1 MRSQLFKFVKNKIP
15 KISPTE
21 LIALRSGG
29 TSIDRDILQG
39 KINFPNFPKNKK
51 IQNKFPESKINKLLN
66 NFDMTQVYPNNNND
80 YWIKYLAK
88 EKYFS
93 FLIDEKYNGIKL
105 SVNEMS
111 DVLTKITSVDPGL
124 GVITMVPNS
133 LGPGELLTH
142 YGTEDQKNKYLPGLA
157 KGEYIP
163 CFGLTG
169 PNNGSDATGNIDKG
183 EIIEVDGIKKI
194 KINVNKR
201 YITLAPVAN
210 LMGIAFNLEDPNNLL
225 GKSGITLALVER
237 GHPGL
242 VQDTHHNPLNAGF
255 PNGTIKGEFII
266 DIDQVIG
273 GENNI
278 GNGWKMLMECL
289 SAGRGISLPATANAS
304 SKVASFGIINYI
316 KVRDQFGIKLK
327 DMEAIKEK
335 LNKMVLN
342 TWIIQSSVKMTN
354 DILDS
359 GCSPSVISAIMKQ
372 QCTERG
378 REVLNHAMDIHAGG
392 SICIGESNF
401 LEKYYRSCP
410 IGITVEGSNTLTRSL
425 IIFGQGLNKSHPHI
439 FPVLDSVLNNDINK
453 FGKQFN
459 NLLGHVFS
467 LYFKTLNP
475 LNVFYK
481 DRLERQ
487 VLDFATLTNFVA
499 LKGGALK
506 REQILSGTMA
516 DIFSNLYLAISV
528 RYYDNLYKSSEL
540 LTNYI
545 VDKLISDNQ
554 EKINTVI
561 KNMGIERIPILH
573 LQKSKRTIDFKE
585 ECNVFYEIL
594 NNENI
599 LNEIKKNIYL
609 KGILNDFDK
618 ISKLHEDSKEYKNL
632 KNKII
637 NVGEYKNKDINKD
650 INKNINNI
658 ILTEYKSIKIKNSES
673 NLPDTGKNYN
683 VSEKDKS
690 KRFRFMSESH
700 V

>member
-1 MRSQLFKFVKNKIP
+1 MLTQVFKFVKNKIP
-15 KISPTE
+15 KISSTE

-29 TSIDRDILQG
+29 TSIDRDILKG
-39 KINFPNFPKNKK
+39 KINYPKITKLSV
-51 IQNKFPESKINKLLN
+51 NKFPESKINKLLK
-66 NFDMTQVYPNNNND
+66 NFDMTQVYPNKNNN
-80 YWIKYLAK
+80 YWINYLAK

-93 FLIDEKYNGIKL
+93 FLIDEKYGGIKL

-111 DVLTKITSVDPGL
+111 DILTKITSVDPAL

-142 YGTEDQKNKYLPGLA
+142 YGTEEQKNKYLPGLSN
-157 KGEYIP
+157 GNYIP

-183 EIIEVDGIKKI
+183 EIIEIDGIKKI
-194 KINVNKR
+194 KISVNKR

-210 LMGIAFNLEDPNNLL
+210 LMGIAFELKDPNNLL

-242 VQDTHHNPLNAGF
+242 IQETHHNPLNAGF

-266 DIDQVIG
+266 DINQVIG
-273 GENNI
+273 GEDNI

-304 SKVASFGIINYI
+304 SKVASYGIINYI
-316 KVRDQFGIKLK
+316 KVRDQFGLKLK
-327 DMEAIKEK
+327 DMEAIQEK
-335 LNKMVLN
+335 VNKIVMN

-359 GCSPSVISAIMKQ
+359 GTSPSVISAIMKQ

-378 REVLNHAMDIHAGG
+378 REVLNHAMDIHAGS

-401 LEKYYRSCP
+401 LEKYYRSSP

-439 FPVLDSVLNNDINK
+439 FPVLDSVLDNDLNK
-453 FGKQFN
+453 FGKEFN
-459 NLLGHVFS
+459 NLLQHVFS
-467 LYFKTLNP
+467 LYLKTLNP
-475 LNVFYK
+475 LNMINK
-481 DRLERQ
+481 DKLERQ

-506 REQILSGTMA
+506 REQMLSGTMA

-528 RYYDNLYKSSEL
+528 RYYHNLYNSSEL
-540 LTNYI
+540 LTEYVI
-545 VDKLISDNQ
+545 DKLVSENQ
-554 EKINTVI
+554 EKINIVI
-561 KNMGIERIPILH
+561 KNMGIEGVLLLH
-573 LQKSKRTIDFKE
+573 LLKNKKPINYNKERNIFKE
-585 ECNVFYEIL
+585 II

-599 LNEIKKNIYL
+599 LIEIKKNIYL

-618 ISKLHEDSKEYKNL
+618 ISKLDESSKEYNIL

-637 NVGEYKNKDINKD
+637 NVGEFQ
-650 INKNINNI
+650 
-658 ILTEYKSIKIKNSES
+658 
-673 NLPDTGKNYN
+673 NYN
-683 VSEKDKS
+683 ITEKKAPESDLYKLTQE
-690 KRFRFMSESH
+690 KRYIFKPKLNTDNRFRFMSESH